1 MNAKNLYDEGEINEY
16 EEEDNEIID
25 NDDCFDDSL
34 LKSKKSIDQKEIT
47 NQENKNENTLQRI
60 QNEVKNIVAETTLTS
75 NDTLKKNTNNIE
87 KEKNEI
93 NNDKTNFNLDNY
105 SKEELIEILM
115 NNPIKKDDEKIEKK
129 EEKVEKNN
137 IKNEDINSNI
147 KIKDISEKEEE
158 ESDFNKALNKVL
170 SKMIKKKNINNNELY
185 DLLVSDKETIENE
198 LKKYNLKRI

>member
-34 LKSKKSIDQKEIT
+34 LKSKNSIDDKEIKKE
-47 NQENKNENTLQRI
+47 ENKNENTLQRI

-75 NDTLKKNTNNIE
+75 NDTLKKNNNTIE

-93 NNDKTNFNLDNY
+93 NNNKTNFNIDNY
-105 SKEELIEILM
+105 SKEELIDILM
-115 NNPIKKDDEKIEKK
+115 NNPIKIDDEKIEKIEKK
-129 EEKVEKNN
+129 EEKED
-137 IKNEDINSNI
+137 IKNEDINSNM

-170 SKMIKKKNINNNELY
+170 SKMIKKQNINNTELY
-185 DLLVSDKETIENE
+185 DLLISDKETIENE